1 MKVAIL
7 TITNGQNYGNRLQNY
22 ASQEVL
28 KSLGFEVETIK
39 NLTNQKRNSTNKQK
53 LKKVITNIYDFI
65 GIKNI
70 KTLNR
75 GMRTKRFDEFT
86 NTYINQSKYIIAS
99 DDVPE
104 NINKEYDFFICGS
117 DQIWNPDFFF
127 NSEIDF
133 LTFADKGKRV
143 AYSASFGVSEIPEDR
158 VNEYK
163 EWINGMDYLSVR
175 EKAGSDIIKN
185 LTGRDSLVLVD
196 PTLMLT
202 KEKWLSI
209 SKKPKLKIN
218 DKFILTY
225 FLGEKSEETKNKI
238 NKIAQDSNLQVID
251 LLDMSNKYNYSIDP
265 SEFIYLI
272 NSCTLMC
279 TDSFHGAVFSI
290 IMNTP
295 FIVFER
301 KSKGKSMNSRIDT
314 LLSLFSMESRLGKNV
329 TDDNI
334 FNVDF
339 SHVTDILDRERNRA
353 INYLKQATKLD

>member
-28 KSLGFEVETIK
+28 RSLGFEVETVK
-39 NLTNQKRNSTNKQK
+39 NLTRQKRTMNTKQK
-53 LKKVITNIYDFI
+53 VKKVITDVYDLV
-65 GIKNI
+65 GLKNI
-70 KTLNR
+70 RKFNNGVR
-75 GMRTKRFDEFT
+75 VKRFNEFT
-86 NTYINQSKYIIAS
+86 NTYIKQSKYIIAS
-99 DDVPE
+99 DDIPK
-104 NINKEYDFFICGS
+104 NINNDYDFFVCGS

-127 NSEIDF
+127 NSEVDF
-133 LTFADKGKRV
+133 LTFADKKKRISY
-143 AYSASFGVSEIPEDR
+143 AASFGVSEIEEHRVED
-158 VNEYK
+158 YK
-163 EWINGMDYLSVR
+163 KWINGMNYLSVR
-175 EKAGSDIIKN
+175 EHAGSEIIKK

-209 SKKPKLKIN
+209 SKKPKLKVN

-225 FLGEKSEETKNKI
+225 FLGKKSEETKNKI
-238 NKIAQDSNLQVID
+238 EKIAKENNLQVVN
-251 LLDMSNKYNYSIDP
+251 LLDENDKYNYSVDP

-272 NSCTLMC
+272 NTCTLMC

-301 KSKGKSMNSRIDT
+301 KSEGKSMNSRIDT

-329 TDDNI
+329 SDDNI
-334 FNVDF
+334 FDVDF
-339 SHVTDILDRERNRA
+339 SNVKEILDRERNRA
-353 INYLKQATKLD
+353 INYLKEATHLD